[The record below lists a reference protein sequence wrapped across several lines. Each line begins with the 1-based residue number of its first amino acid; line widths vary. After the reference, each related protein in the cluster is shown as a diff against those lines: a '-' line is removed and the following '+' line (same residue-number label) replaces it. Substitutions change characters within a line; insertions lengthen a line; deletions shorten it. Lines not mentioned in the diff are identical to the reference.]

1 MCPWRDQFDVVR
13 QENGRTARP
22 GPGPAENVYLL
33 RPDGYVAVRGSVT
46 RPDSLLDYLHRLFG
60 TPRARQPGPASAPL
74 A

>member
-1 MCPWRDQFDVVR
+1 MRPWQDQIDVVT
-13 QENGRTARP
+13 QENSGTDRP
-22 GPGPAENVYLL
+22 GLGPAENVYLL

-60 TPRARQPGPASAPL
+60 TTRARQPAPASAPP